1 MKKLCLLVIAMGIL
15 FVGCSKEEPAPL
27 PPLKP
32 VELPKGT
39 AGLYSGRMPCDN
51 CKALMV
57 RLTLGEDSSATAVK
71 TLVTD
76 SMKVDSL
83 KGSYSVLNETLSVAL
98 SEGSVKW
105 NFKLDATGNLVMLTS
120 AGTVY
125 EDADGVKIELIRIYT
140 KPKVKVADTT
150 SANPAPAASG
160 EN

>member
-1 MKKLCLLVIAMGIL
+1 MGL
-15 FVGCSKEEPAPL
+15 FLVGCEKEGEKTAPL
-27 PPLKP
+27 P
-32 VELPKGT
+32 ELPKVEIPEGVVGFY
-39 AGLYSGRMPCDN
+39 AGRLPCDN

-105 NFKLDATGNLVMLTS
+105 NFKLDATGNLVMLRVR
-120 AGTVY
+120 G
-125 EDADGVKIELIRIYT
+125 RFT
-140 KPKVKVADTT
+140 KMPMVLK
-150 SANPAPAASG
+150 
-160 EN
+160 